1 VAERDSRL
9 EQLRRLAWLLDS
21 SIPIPG
27 TSLSIGLEAL
37 IGLIPG
43 LGDLIGVVLS
53 SYILREAHAMG
64 VSKGVLARMALNIAV
79 EGVAGAMPVAGDVF
93 DAAWKA
99 NQRNVR
105 LLNAWV
111 DNPRKE
117 TRAGRAFL
125 FVLLLGIVLLLALCA
140 AIAWML
146 VVFLARLVT

>member
-1 VAERDSRL
+1 MAGPDNRL

-27 TSLSIGLEAL
+27 TRLTIGLEAL

-79 EGVAGAMPVAGDVF
+79 EGVVGAVPVAGDIF

-99 NQRNVR
+99 NQRNVQ

-111 DNPRKE
+111 EHPTRE
-117 TRAGRAFL
+117 ARAGRAYL
-125 FVLLLGIVLLLALCA
+125 ALLLAGVVLLLALCA
-140 AIAWML
+140 ALAWLM